1 MRTIVTT
8 FVAIFTASLVH
19 AQTISA
25 HPSAQFM
32 PLRMFDATGK
42 LMGGVVAIPPT
53 GPSYP
58 EIAVTFR
65 YQPSPA
71 VTKGDTFTLRL
82 VPDGTN
88 FPKLRYRWSSSAFD
102 PFFYES
108 IDCTGQPYVDVS
120 TSSEPMPGRRRAS
133 LDYETN
139 LLYLSEPDPTIV
151 TRTYHS
157 TRYPGGPCFVNAGP
171 QNFRAIEIYPTVDF
185 DDFFAP
191 PFEVR

>member
-1 MRTIVTT
+1 MRTVVTT

-32 PLRMFDATGK
+32 PLRMFDAAGK
-42 LMGGVVAIPPT
+42 LMAGVVAIPPT

-58 EIAVTFR
+58 KLAVTFR

-71 VTKGDTFTLRL
+71 VTKGDSFTLRMQ
-82 VPDGTN
+82 PDGSG
-88 FPKLRYRWSSSAFD
+88 PKLRYRWSSEGSD
-102 PFFYES
+102 LFFFES

-120 TSSEPMPGRRRAS
+120 MNSSPMPGQRRA
-133 LDYETN
+133 LLEYETN

-157 TRYPGGPCFVNAGP
+157 KRYPGGPCFVNAGP
-171 QNFRAIEIYPTVDF
+171 GSLQAIEVYPTVDF